1 MKRASDVNNVADRT
15 ETPSSRQSSDDT
27 IHKVEGWSERRQQ
40 RSGPD
45 GDPVIMQEL
54 ERGSDVQRRSR
65 PDGDPRQAKLKV
77 NNLRVL
83 YNGPSRV
90 QVGYK

>member
-1 MKRASDVNNVADRT
+1 MIQSTKWKDGASDVNNVADRT
-15 ETPSSRQSSDDT
+15 ETPSSCKS
-27 IHKVEGWSERRQQ
+27 WSEGATFNDVADRTETPSSRQ
-40 RSGPD
+40 
-45 GDPVIMQEL
+45 
-54 ERGSDVQRRSR
+54 
-65 PDGDPRQAKLKV
+65 KLKV